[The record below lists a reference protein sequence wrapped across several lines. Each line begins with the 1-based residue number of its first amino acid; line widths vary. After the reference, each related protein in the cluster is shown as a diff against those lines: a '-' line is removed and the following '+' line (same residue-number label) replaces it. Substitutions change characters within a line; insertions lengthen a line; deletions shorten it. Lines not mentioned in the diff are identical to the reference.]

1 MMRNNKICVY
11 PGSFDPVTLG
21 HVDIIQRASELF
33 TEVRVAVLDNP
44 DKHPKFSVAQRMD
57 MLKKACAHLE
67 NIQIDSFSG
76 LLVDY
81 MQRSDARIVIRGLR
95 AVTDFESEFQ
105 MAQVNRQISE
115 TVETLFLMT
124 SPDYAYISSS
134 AVKQIASF
142 GGDVS
147 IFVPQCIL
155 PDIHK
160 KFS

>member
-1 MMRNNKICVY
+1 MENKLCVY

-21 HVDIIQRASELF
+21 HLDIIQRVSKLF
-33 TEVRVAVLDNP
+33 TQVRVAVLDNP
-44 DKHPKFSVAQRMD
+44 DKHPAFSVAQRMA

-81 MQRSDARIVIRGLR
+81 MRKTDARIVIRGLR

-115 TVETLFLMT
+115 NVETLFLMT
-124 SPDYAYISSS
+124 SPDHAYISSS

-147 IFVPQCIL
+147 TLVPACIL

-160 KFS
+160 RFQ